1 MEYNIYSINEAI
13 YNLIEL
19 PDNATILDIGC
30 RNAGYLKDILEKF
43 PNKIDKAIGI
53 DITDKHFDEVDYKS
67 PIELSVM
74 NCADGLAFEDN
85 KFDLI
90 IAKDVLECITDK
102 SKFIKEI
109 HRILKPNGTV
119 ICANA
124 DFDSITLNGKDKELI
139 RNVIHSYAITKQ
151 PWMDDL
157 DSWMGRRTYSIFNNT
172 NLFIS
177 SVSIHSVIETEYE
190 EGKMGYNYSQYVK
203 WLVDNKTRKL
213 SKREYQKFI
222 DNLIEADKNGEYIF
236 TKPYYIYKG
245 IKK

>member
-13 YNLIEL
+13 YNLIES

-30 RNAGYLKDILEKF
+30 RNAGYLNDIIKKF
-43 PNKIDKAIGI
+43 PDKVNKAIGI

-67 PIELSVM
+67 PVELFVM
-74 NCADGLAFEDN
+74 NCSDGIAFEDN

-102 SKFIKEI
+102 LTFINEI
-109 HRILKPNGTV
+109 HRILKPGGII

-124 DFDSITLNGKDKELI
+124 DFDSITFNGKDKDL
-139 RNVIHSYAITKQ
+139 ITKAIHAYAVTKQ
-151 PWMDDL
+151 GWMDDL
-157 DSWMGRRTYSIFNNT
+157 DSWMGRRTYSLFNKT
-172 NLFIS
+172 NLFHS
-177 SVSIHSVIETEYE
+177 SVSIHNVVETEYK

-203 WLVDNKTRKL
+203 WLVDEKTGTI
-213 SKREYQKFI
+213 SKKEYKTFI

-236 TKPYYIYKG
+236 TKPYFIYKG